1 MQFTLDAR
9 GDINVVRA
17 YAAGEIR
24 VGERIVR
31 SNCLLAARTLI
42 ESWGPQSAQELA
54 AEHLTSVFELEPQ
67 LVLLSTGSV
76 HIHPSAS
83 VRSAFAARAVGLE
96 AMTLGAACRT
106 YNTRAGGTASR
117 RDALLAMSA
126 GRRKGIWRCGKDEG
140 RSAED
145 TRGEVSTNQTIIRS

>member
-1 MQFTLDAR
+1 MQFSLDAR

-31 SNCLLAARTLI
+31 SNCLLAAHTLI
-42 ESWGPQSAQELA
+42 EPWGPQSAQELA

-76 HIHPSAS
+76 HIIPSAS
-83 VRSAFAARAVGLE
+83 VRSTFASRGVGLE

-106 YNTRAGGTASR
+106 YNVLVQEER
-117 RDALLAMSA
+117 RVVAMLFL
-126 GRRKGIWRCGKDEG
+126 R
-140 RSAED
+140 
-145 TRGEVSTNQTIIRS
+145 

>member
-31 SNCLLAARTLI
+31 SNCLLAAHTLI

-76 HIHPSAS
+76 HVIPSAS
-83 VRSAFAARAVGLE
+83 VRSTFASRGVGLE

-106 YNTRAGGTASR
+106 YNVLVQEER
-117 RDALLAMSA
+117 RVVAMLFL
-126 GRRKGIWRCGKDEG
+126 R
-140 RSAED
+140 
-145 TRGEVSTNQTIIRS
+145 